1 MAAAGT
7 TRSIGTMMLPTQ
19 QSILLLQVIEQ
30 WGTNPASALHGTGLK
45 MTDLEDDDTWI
56 SYRQTMHIVDN
67 AYKLT
72 GCDSLGLDV
81 GSAEDISTFG
91 ILGYAMLSCATV
103 GEALA
108 VGEKYQRAAQNLC
121 DVQLEMSED
130 QITISAAT
138 PFVLK
143 PSGYR
148 FAIEELFSGVMK
160 LIRVLSGEDLYPHEI
175 HCAYGDPGYREYYES
190 VFQCPVHF
198 NESGNR
204 MVLKSKLLDFPI
216 LHANKF
222 NARMS
227 EKLCEEILYKY
238 IGEEDLTT
246 RIRHIILRVPGKF
259 PNEATVA
266 DALAVS
272 GRTMR
277 RQLSALGTS
286 YREVLDQVRSDLAQ
300 QYLQNS
306 SLNVEQVGQL
316 LGYTET
322 TNFRRAFKRWMG
334 VSPQDYRQR
343 RIHPQDPRPGTGEND
358 F

>member
-1 MAAAGT
+1 MENAARRLLMAAPDT
-7 TRSIGTMMLPTQ
+7 TRSIDSLMLPTQ
-19 QSILLLQVIEQ
+19 LSILLLQVIER
-30 WGTNPASALHGTGLK
+30 WGTNPARALHGSGLK
-45 MTDLEDDDTWI
+45 LSDLEDDDTWI
-56 SYRQTMHIVDN
+56 SYRQTMHIIDN

-72 GCDSLGLDV
+72 GRDSLGLDV

-103 GEALA
+103 GDALA
-108 VGEKYQRAAQNLC
+108 VGVKYQRTAQNLC
-121 DVQLEMSED
+121 DVQIETGED
-130 QITISAAT
+130 QSTISATT

-148 FAIEELFSGVMK
+148 FAIEELFSGVMT
-160 LIRVLSGEDLYPHEI
+160 LIRSLSGEDLYPHEI
-175 HCAYGDPGYREYYES
+175 HCAYADPGYREHYEG
-190 VFQCPVHF
+190 VFRCAIDF

-204 MVLKSKLLDFPI
+204 MVLKSKLLGLPI
-216 LHANKF
+216 LQANKF

-227 EKLCEEILYKY
+227 EKLCEDILHKY
-238 IGEEDLTT
+238 IGEENLTT

-259 PNEATVA
+259 PDEATVA

-286 YREVLDQVRSDLAQ
+286 YRELLDQVRSDLAQ

-306 SLNVEQVGQL
+306 SLNIEQVGQL

-322 TNFRRAFKRWMG
+322 TNFRRAFKRWLG
-334 VSPQDYRQR
+334 VSPQGYRQMKA
-343 RIHPQDPRPGTGEND
+343 
-358 F
+358 